1 MGAERSWLDQLLDR
15 VLDRQGVVVSKVP
28 AEARGLARGRKGRL
42 LVVGEPSTVRY
53 FRWTGERLVEERSP
67 LGVRNTIQMHVDTF
81 LDLLTQ
87 ELKPR
92 EAVAAG
98 LIQISGDL
106 PESQGKVTYDREEFL
121 QLLDRLAGDL
131 ILELKR

>member
-1 MGAERSWLDQLLDR
+1 MGAERSYLDQLLDL
-15 VLDRQGVVVSKVP
+15 VLDRQGKVASRLP
-28 AEARGLARGRKGRL
+28 AEAKRFGRGRKGRL
-42 LVVGEPSTVRY
+42 VITGEPSTVRY
-53 FRWTGERLVEERSP
+53 FRWTGERLVEEKSP
-67 LGVRNTIQMHVDTF
+67 LGARNTIQMHIDTF
-81 LDLLTQ
+81 LDILDQ

-98 LIQISGDL
+98 LIQITGDT

-121 QLLDRLAGDL
+121 RVLDRLAGDL